1 MSFCNKLNE
10 KTWKEIIE
18 TVALEI
24 KKNRIMVEKDIVQS
38 MFLYELSKSNLPFV
52 FKGGTSLS
60 KAYSLIDRFSE
71 DIDLSLSRKVSQS
84 EKKNIKECILNVGKN
99 LNLKLINEDNIKS
112 RFDYNKYVF
121 EYKSLFDTKSVE
133 IIIETNFFEIAY
145 PINKVKINNYIGSF
159 IKDNKI
165 DINFDSETNSFEFNV
180 QSLERTFIDKVFAI
194 CDYRLQNMAQRDSR
208 HLYDIAKMVPY
219 IKFDDEFKEL
229 IKKVR
234 LDRMKSKNN
243 PSADEKYNITQ
254 MLNEIIDSK
263 FFETDYKN
271 LTLKLLYEEYPY
283 EKVINDGIKIVA
295 EYKIF

>member
-38 MFLYELSKSNLPFV
+38 MFLYELSKSNLPFA

-60 KAYSLIDRFSE
+60 KVYSLIDRFSE

-121 EYKSLFDTKSVE
+121 EYKSLFDAKSVE

-165 DINFDSETNSFEFNV
+165 DINFDFEANSFEFNV

-234 LDRMKSKNN
+234 SDRMKSKNN